1 MDIFQFVGFLV
12 SVAAIIFIFI
22 RRALENWQRKH
33 HPEEY
38 TAEARK
44 KHEALKQLMR
54 DLGVEEQE
62 EEEIEEEEILIK
74 PNPPP
79 LRPEN
84 IRSIPQ
90 HTPGRTV
97 QDEFRFEDRI
107 RQRKLDT
114 LVDKRHM
121 QTEIE
126 KRKPLFS
133 EDRLVSPD
141 LKYHK
146 DAYAFTQRVT
156 LSRGRKLISSLR
168 SKKDMIVLQE
178 ILDKPKSLRKG

>member
-12 SVAAIIFIFI
+12 SIAAIIFIFI

-38 TAEARK
+38 MAEARK
-44 KHEALKQLMR
+44 KDEALKRLMK
-54 DLGVEEQE
+54 DLGVEEE
-62 EEEIEEEEILIK
+62 EEQIEEEVPIK
-74 PNPPP
+74 HNPPP

-90 HTPGRTV
+90 HTPGRIV

-114 LVDKRHM
+114 IVDKRHL
-121 QTEIE
+121 QTSIE

-156 LSRGRKLISSLR
+156 LSRGMKLISSLR
-168 SKKDMIVLQE
+168 SKKDMIILQE